1 MTERVR
7 RPRVPQVLAA
17 LRALSTEIDRLDQ
30 VGADRF
36 RLNRTDLRALD
47 LVNSRGPL
55 GPTELAHLL
64 GLTTGGITSVIDR
77 LEQAGYVRRTAGQKD
92 RRRLVVEVTPA
103 VAERDAEI
111 FGDLLSAA
119 TAAISGYDD
128 QELEVILRFLEDI
141 RRATATQA
149 DALVRGKEVATR

>member
-1 MTERVR
+1 MTGRVK
-7 RPRVPQVLAA
+7 RPRVRQVLAA

-47 LVNSRGPL
+47 LVHSRGPL

-64 GLTTGGITSVIDR
+64 GLTTGGMTSVIDR
-77 LEQAGYVRRTAGQKD
+77 LEQAGYVRRTPGQKD
-92 RRRLVVEVTPA
+92 RRRLVVTPA

-119 TAAISGYDD
+119 MAAIAGYDD